1 MEEFEEFDVGRVRFE
16 VFFQEDVDAGFVQE
30 GVVDGDH
37 ADAGF
42 FVPAGL
48 AAARDA
54 AVHYVVG
61 DEEEGLEELGEP
73 AEGGGCLVL
82 AGVEGLF
89 EEEGGGVG
97 DGEAAVEFASHGVV
111 V

>member
-16 VFFQEDVDAGFVQE
+16 VFFQEDVDAGFEQE
-30 GVVDGDH
+30 GVVDGNH

-54 AVHYVVG
+54 AVHYIVG

-82 AGVEGLF
+82 AGVERFL
-89 EEEGGGVG
+89 EEERGGVG
-97 DGEAAVEFASHGVV
+97 DREAAVEFASHGVV